1 LDEQEAAMAIRDDQV
16 FSLSK
21 SVSFQPLG
29 EGEGAVVLLIESG
42 DIFTCNDTTS
52 AFLRVLDGNRT
63 FERSFELLA
72 DQFDVDRP
80 VLRADLERLA
90 TNLVEQGIIV

>member
-1 LDEQEAAMAIRDDQV
+1 MAIRDDQV

-72 DQFDVDRP
+72 DQFEVDRP

>member
-1 LDEQEAAMAIRDDQV
+1 MAIRDNQV

-63 FERSFELLA
+63 FERLFELLA
-72 DQFDVDRP
+72 DQFEVDRP